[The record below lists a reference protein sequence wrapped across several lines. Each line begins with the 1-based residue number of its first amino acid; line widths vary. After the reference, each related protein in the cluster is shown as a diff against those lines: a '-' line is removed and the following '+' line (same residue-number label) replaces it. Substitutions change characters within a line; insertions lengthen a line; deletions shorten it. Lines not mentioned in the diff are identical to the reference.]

1 MTFMDQLLE
10 AQMRFQAELLSK
22 RNVVGVGLGFKDSH
36 GEPTDQMA
44 LMALV
49 EQKVPREAL
58 RDEDM
63 VPPEIDGATT
73 DVLEVGTIRAQV
85 NSGPRDFWRPRIPAG
100 VSVAHYLGTAGTFGV
115 LVYDRRTGEPLMLSN
130 NHVLAY
136 NNDASLGDAILQP
149 GATDGGTNPAD
160 KVAELHRYWRLRYVG
175 EPEPGG
181 DDLIEREPD
190 NGGEEPEPEPP
201 PGNADGC
208 LQIIMDFG
216 NALAQ
221 LNNSQS
227 RLVRA
232 ESAGTFDPAEAT
244 TVAAQAAVPV
254 NPIDA
259 ALGKPLDAALFED
272 EILNIGR
279 ITGTLAPTLAMN
291 VRKMGRTTGLTHGS
305 ITVVNTTVDVNYI
318 TVDGKKTARFTGQ
331 VMTTGM
337 SQPGDSG
344 SLIVAEDSQDAV
356 GLLFAGSGAVTVFT
370 PIDLVLARL
379 NVQITPPSATG

>member
-1 MTFMDQLLE
+1 
-10 AQMRFQAELLSK
+10 
-22 RNVVGVGLGFKDSH
+22 
-36 GEPTDQMA
+36 
-44 LMALV
+44 
-49 EQKVPREAL
+49 
-58 RDEDM
+58 
-63 VPPEIDGATT
+63 
-73 DVLEVGTIRAQV
+73 
-85 NSGPRDFWRPRIPAG
+85 
-100 VSVAHYLGTAGTFGV
+100 
-115 LVYDRRTGEPLMLSN
+115 
-130 NHVLAY
+130 
-136 NNDASLGDAILQP
+136 
-149 GATDGGTNPAD
+149 
-160 KVAELHRYWRLRYVG
+160 
-175 EPEPGG
+175 
-181 DDLIEREPD
+181 
-190 NGGEEPEPEPP
+190 
-201 PGNADGC
+201 
-208 LQIIMDFG
+208 
-216 NALAQ
+216 
-221 LNNSQS
+221 
-227 RLVRA
+227 
-232 ESAGTFDPAEAT
+232 
-244 TVAAQAAVPV
+244 V